1 MLTPLLTKWQQFIHT
16 ILTIPAFMDT
26 EAIVKYF
33 GFNEHPFITTP
44 DPRFLYFSSQVKEA
58 LAKCEFMARDR
69 IGPIYMYGPIGSGK
83 TSLVRRLQEKLSQDE
98 RYNVKL
104 LISPNLK
111 SSNAFLR
118 LILET
123 FDVKTERSYTASL
136 NNFEKYLVQQY
147 KAGKVP
153 VLLIDEA
160 QNMIRDTLKLIHYLL
175 NFETNKTKLLQIV
188 LVGQEELGTKIMQY
202 RELASRMFPIAMNA
216 MSLDDL
222 ADMIS
227 FRLTVAGHDGS
238 LFEKKNEAYK
248 ILYAYTK
255 GLPRDAIKVCFEL
268 LIELVAQGKKQAT
281 AQQVEEIAKAQNLRT

>member
-1 MLTPLLTKWQQFIHT
+1 
-16 ILTIPAFMDT
+16 MDID
-26 EAIVKYF
+26 AIVKYF
-33 GFNEHPFITTP
+33 GFNEHPFITSP

-69 IGPIYMYGPIGSGK
+69 VGPIYMYGPIGSGK
-83 TSLVRRLQEKLSQDE
+83 TSLVRRLQQKLSADD

-123 FDVKTERSYTASL
+123 FDVKTARSYTGSL
-136 NNFEKYLVQQY
+136 SNFEQFLVQQY
-147 KAGKVP
+147 QDSKVP

-160 QNMIRDTLKLIHYLL
+160 QYMNRETLNLIHYLL
-175 NFETNKTKLLQIV
+175 NFETNTIKLLQIV
-188 LVGQEELGTKIMQY
+188 LVGQEELGAKIIQY
-202 RELASRMFPIAMNA
+202 RELASRMFSIAINP

-222 ADMIS
+222 KDMIYY
-227 FRLTVAGHDGS
+227 RLTVAGHNGE
-238 LFEKKNEAYK
+238 LFEDSNEAYK
-248 ILYAYTK
+248 TLYTYTK

-268 LIELVAQGKKQAT
+268 LIELAATGKQIAT
-281 AQQVEEIAKAQNLRT
+281 AKQVEEIAKAQNLRI

>member
-1 MLTPLLTKWQQFIHT
+1 
-16 ILTIPAFMDT
+16 MDNT
-26 EAIVKYF
+26 AIIKYF
-33 GFNEHPFITTP
+33 GLNEHPFMTSP

-83 TSLVRRLQEKLSQDE
+83 TSLVRRLQEKLSQDK
-98 RYNVKL
+98 RYNIKL

-136 NNFEKYLVQQY
+136 ANFEQFLVKQY
-147 KAGKVP
+147 QENKIP

-160 QNMIRDTLKLIHYLL
+160 QYMNREGLKLIHYLL

-188 LVGQEELGTKIMQY
+188 LVGQEELGTKIIQY
-202 RELASRMFPIAMNA
+202 KELASRMFPIAMNA
-216 MSLDDL
+216 MSPDDL
-222 ADMIS
+222 KDMIN
-227 FRLTVAGHDGS
+227 FRLSVAGYRGE
-238 LFEKKNEAYK
+238 LFEDGDEAYK
-248 ILYAYTK
+248 MLYTYTK

-268 LIELVAQGKKQAT
+268 FIELAVKGQKKGT
-281 AQQVEEIAKAQNLRT
+281 SKHIEDIAKGQNLRV

>member
-1 MLTPLLTKWQQFIHT
+1 
-16 ILTIPAFMDT
+16 MDT
-26 EAIVKYF
+26 AAIIKYF
-33 GFNEHPFITTP
+33 GFNEHPFMSSP

-136 NNFEKYLVQQY
+136 QNFEKFLTQHYQE
-147 KAGKVP
+147 GKIP

-160 QNMIRDTLKLIHYLL
+160 QYMTRDTLKLIHYLL
-175 NFETNKTKLLQIV
+175 NFETNKIKLLQIV
-188 LVGQEELGTKIMQY
+188 LVGQEELGTKIIQY

-216 MSLDDL
+216 MSPDDL
-222 ADMIS
+222 RDMIT
-227 FRLTVAGHDGS
+227 FRLTVAGHTGD
-238 LFEKKNEAYK
+238 LFAESEEAYK
-248 ILYAYTK
+248 TLYTYTK

-268 LIELVAQGKKQAT
+268 LIDLAAQGKTQAT
-281 AQQVEEIAKAQNLRT
+281 AKQIEEIAKGQNLRI

>member
-1 MLTPLLTKWQQFIHT
+1 
-16 ILTIPAFMDT
+16 MDIQ
-26 EAIVKYF
+26 AIVKYF

-83 TSLVRRLQEKLSQDE
+83 TSLVRRLQEKLGQDE
-98 RYNVKL
+98 RYTVKL

-136 NNFEKYLVQQY
+136 ANLERFLIQQY
-147 KAGKVP
+147 ENGKVP

-160 QNMIRDTLKLIHYLL
+160 QYMSRDTLKLIHYLL
-175 NFETNKTKLLQIV
+175 NYETNKTKLLQIV
-188 LVGQEELGTKIMQY
+188 LVGQEELGTKILHY

-222 ADMIS
+222 REMIS
-227 FRLTVAGHDGS
+227 FRLTVAGYTTDLFADG
-238 LFEKKNEAYK
+238 EEAYK
-248 ILYAYTK
+248 ILYTYTK

-268 LIELVAQGKKQAT
+268 LIELIAQGRKQAT
-281 AQQVEEIAKAQNLRT
+281 AKDVDEIARDQKLRI

>member
-1 MLTPLLTKWQQFIHT
+1 
-16 ILTIPAFMDT
+16 MDVS
-26 EAIVKYF
+26 AIIKYF
-33 GFNEHPFITTP
+33 ELNEHPFLTSP
-44 DPRFLYFSSQVKEA
+44 DPRYLYFSSQVKEA

-69 IGPIYMYGPIGSGK
+69 IGPIYMYGPIGGGK
-83 TSLVRRLQEKLSQDE
+83 TSLLRRLQDKLSQDE

-136 NNFEKYLVQQY
+136 KNFEDFLIKQFKQN
-147 KAGKVP
+147 KIP

-160 QNMIRDTLKLIHYLL
+160 QYMNRDTLKLIHYLL

-188 LVGQEELGTKIMQY
+188 LVGQEELGTKITHY
-202 RELASRMFPIAMNA
+202 KELASRMFPIAMSA

-222 ADMIS
+222 REMIN
-227 FRLTVAGHDGS
+227 FRLNAAGYRGE
-238 LFEKKNEAYK
+238 LFEDAEEAYK
-248 ILYAYTK
+248 TLFTYSK
-255 GLPRDAIKVCFEL
+255 GLPRDAIKICFEL
-268 LIELVAQGKKQAT
+268 LIDLVAQRKKQAT
-281 AQQVEEIAKAQNLRT
+281 VKQVEEIAKGQNLRV

>member
-1 MLTPLLTKWQQFIHT
+1 
-16 ILTIPAFMDT
+16 MDT
-26 EAIVKYF
+26 AAIIKYF
-33 GFNEHPFITTP
+33 GFNEHPFMSSP

-98 RYNVKL
+98 RDTVKL
-104 LISPNLK
+104 LITPNLK

-136 NNFEKYLVQQY
+136 ANFETFLIQQY
-147 KAGKVP
+147 QEGKVP

-160 QNMIRDTLKLIHYLL
+160 QYMNRDTLKLIHYLL
-175 NFETNKTKLLQIV
+175 NFETKKTKLLQIV

-202 RELASRMFPIAMNA
+202 RELASRMFPIAINA

-222 ADMIS
+222 RDMIT
-227 FRLTVAGHDGS
+227 FRLTVAGHPS
-238 LFEKKNEAYK
+238 TLFEDESEAYK
-248 ILYAYTK
+248 TLYTYTK

-268 LIELVAQGKKQAT
+268 LIDLVVQGRKQAT
-281 AQQVEEIAKAQNLRT
+281 AKHVEDIAKGQNLR

>member
-1 MLTPLLTKWQQFIHT
+1 MDNTT
-16 ILTIPAFMDT
+16 II
-26 EAIVKYF
+26 KYF
-33 GFNEHPFITTP
+33 GLNEHPFMTSP

-83 TSLVRRLQEKLSQDE
+83 TSLVRRLQEKLSQDK

-123 FDVKTERSYTASL
+123 YDVKTERSYIASL
-136 NNFEKYLVQQY
+136 GNFENFLITQYQQNNI
-147 KAGKVP
+147 P

-160 QNMIRDTLKLIHYLL
+160 QYMNRDSLKLIHYLL

-216 MSLDDL
+216 MSLTDL
-222 ADMIS
+222 QDMIN
-227 FRLTVAGHDGS
+227 FRLRVAGYSGE
-238 LFEKKNEAYK
+238 LFEDTEAAYK
-248 ILYAYTK
+248 TLYMYTK

-268 LIELVAQGKKQAT
+268 FIELAAKGKKQAN
-281 AQQVEEIAKAQNLRT
+281 AKNIEEIAKGQNLRA

>member
-1 MLTPLLTKWQQFIHT
+1 
-16 ILTIPAFMDT
+16 MDVA
-26 EAIVKYF
+26 AIIKYF
-33 GFNEHPFITTP
+33 SLNEHPFMTSP

-83 TSLVRRLQEKLSQDE
+83 TSVVRRLQEKLSLDE

-136 NNFEKYLVQQY
+136 NNFETFLVQQY
-147 KAGKVP
+147 QDGKVP

-160 QNMIRDTLKLIHYLL
+160 QNMTRDTLKLIHYLL
-175 NFETNKTKLLQIV
+175 NFETNKTKLLQLV

-222 ADMIS
+222 KEMIS
-227 FRLTVAGHDGS
+227 FRLTVAGHRGS
-238 LFEKKNEAYK
+238 LFVEEKDEAY
-248 ILYAYTK
+248 
-255 GLPRDAIKVCFEL
+255 
-268 LIELVAQGKKQAT
+268 
-281 AQQVEEIAKAQNLRT
+281 

>member
-1 MLTPLLTKWQQFIHT
+1 MTS
-16 ILTIPAFMDT
+16 
-26 EAIVKYF
+26 
-33 GFNEHPFITTP
+33 P

-58 LAKCEFMARDR
+58 LAKCEFMAKDR

-83 TSLVRRLQEKLSQDE
+83 TSLVKRLQEKLSQDE

-136 NNFEKYLVQQY
+136 NNFENFLVEQY
-147 KAGKVP
+147 KQGKVP

-160 QNMIRDTLKLIHYLL
+160 QYMTRDTLKLIHYLL
-175 NFETNKTKLLQIV
+175 NFETSKTKLLQIV
-188 LVGQEELGTKIMQY
+188 LVGQEELGAKIMQY
-202 RELASRMFPIAMNA
+202 RELASRMFPIAMNP
-216 MSLDDL
+216 MSVDELKE
-222 ADMIS
+222 MID
-227 FRLTVAGHDGS
+227 FRLKVAGFKGE
-238 LFEKKNEAYK
+238 LFEDIEESYK
-248 ILYAYTK
+248 TLYSYTK

-268 LIELVAQGKKQAT
+268 FIDLAAQGKKKANAKQL
-281 AQQVEEIAKAQNLRT
+281 EEIAKGQNLRI

>member
-1 MLTPLLTKWQQFIHT
+1 
-16 ILTIPAFMDT
+16 MDID
-26 EAIVKYF
+26 AIIKYF
-33 GFNEHPFITTP
+33 GFNEHPFISNP

-83 TSLVRRLQEKLSQDE
+83 TSLVRRLQEKLSQNE

-136 NNFEKYLVQQY
+136 ANFEQFLLQQFQD
-147 KAGKVP
+147 GKVP

-160 QNMIRDTLKLIHYLL
+160 QYMNRDTLKLIHYLL

-216 MSLDDL
+216 MSIEDL
-222 ADMIS
+222 RDMIL
-227 FRLTVAGHDGS
+227 FRLTVAGHNGL
-238 LFEKKNEAYK
+238 LFEDSEAAFK
-248 ILYAYTK
+248 TLYTYTK

-268 LIELVAQGKKQAT
+268 LIELVAEGKKQAS
-281 AQQVEEIAKAQNLRT
+281 AKQVEEIAKGQNLRL

>member
-1 MLTPLLTKWQQFIHT
+1 
-16 ILTIPAFMDT
+16 MDVT
-26 EAIVKYF
+26 AIIKYF
-33 GFNEHPFITTP
+33 NLNEHPFMTSP
-44 DPRFLYFSSQVKEA
+44 DPRYLYFSSQVKEA

-83 TSLVRRLQEKLSQDE
+83 TSLVRRLQERLSQDE

-136 NNFEKYLVQQY
+136 KNFEDFLLKQF
-147 KAGKVP
+147 KSGKIP

-160 QNMIRDTLKLIHYLL
+160 QYMNRDTLKLIHYLL

-188 LVGQEELGTKIMQY
+188 LVGQEELGMRITQY
-202 RELASRMFPIAMNA
+202 KELASRMFPIAMSA
-216 MSLDDL
+216 MSLEDL
-222 ADMIS
+222 RDMIA
-227 FRLTVAGHDGS
+227 FRLNVAGWRGE
-238 LFEKKNEAYK
+238 LFQDTDEAYK
-248 ILYAYTK
+248 TLYTYTK

-268 LIELVAQGKKQAT
+268 FIELAAQGKKTAT
-281 AQQVEEIAKAQNLRT
+281 SKHIEDIAKGQNLRA

>member
-1 MLTPLLTKWQQFIHT
+1 MN
-16 ILTIPAFMDT
+16 T
-26 EAIVKYF
+26 EAIIKYF
-33 GFNEHPFITTP
+33 GLNEHPFSTSP

-69 IGPIYMYGPIGSGK
+69 VGPIYMYGPIGSGK
-83 TSLVRRLQEKLSQDE
+83 TSLVRRLQEKLSLDE

-136 NNFEKYLVQQY
+136 SNFEKFLIQQY
-147 KAGKVP
+147 QEGVVP

-160 QNMIRDTLKLIHYLL
+160 QYMTRDTLKLIHYLL
-175 NFETNKTKLLQIV
+175 NFETSQTKLLQFV
-188 LVGQEELGTKIMQY
+188 LVGQEELGAKIIQY

-216 MSLDDL
+216 MSPDDL
-222 ADMIS
+222 RDMIT
-227 FRLTVAGHDGS
+227 FRLTIAGHSGV
-238 LFEKKNEAYK
+238 LFEDSEEAYK
-248 ILYAYTK
+248 TLYTYTK

-268 LIELVAQGKKQAT
+268 LIELAAQGKKQAT
-281 AQQVEEIAKAQNLRT
+281 SKQVEDIAKGQNLRI